1 MNIDIHYL
9 KKADKFF
16 SKNSTTLS
24 KEKSNELI
32 IKSIKKIVFN
42 EDINVDVKQ
51 LKGEFKTYYRIRF
64 SKVRILFELINNEI
78 TIITIINDIDFR
90 GGVYK

>member
-1 MNIDIHYL
+1 MKIKLYHQ
-9 KKADKFF
+9 
-16 SKNSTTLS
+16 
-24 KEKSNELI
+24 KSLF
-32 IKSIKKIVFN
+32 KY
-42 EDINVDVKQ
+42 
-51 LKGEFKTYYRIRF
+51 EFKTYYRIRF